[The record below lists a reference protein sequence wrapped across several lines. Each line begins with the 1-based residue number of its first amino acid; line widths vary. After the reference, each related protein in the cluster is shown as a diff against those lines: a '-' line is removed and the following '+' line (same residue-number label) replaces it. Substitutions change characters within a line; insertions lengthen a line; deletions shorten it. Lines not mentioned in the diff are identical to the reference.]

1 MAHSGG
7 VDHRCHGLFPRFN
20 PLAHAVYLDRVGEID
35 RLGGNIG
42 LLPAALYRG
51 SEALALSCA
60 QHQPGTAGGQL
71 FGEGASNA
79 GARPEDPHGLSTPIA
94 DRVHGWHYTTPASLG
109 YRWPTEAEM
118 GNLGELA
125 ALGTAMCWTI
135 TALSFESAGKRV
147 GSLSVNLI
155 RLWIAFGLLTLYS
168 LIFRGVALPIDAGSH
183 AWLWLSL
190 SGLVGFVIG
199 DLFLF
204 QAFVLIGA
212 RVSMLVFSAVPPIT
226 AFIGWLALGEMLT
239 LTELLGIAL
248 TTGGI
253 AAVVGQRQAQE
264 EVTATAG
271 ADDVA
276 TAHSGVH
283 AEKAASASDAPAAAA
298 DEAPAGGA
306 HPAADTPASTPPRRL
321 RGLTLK
327 QSVIGA
333 LFALGGALGQA
344 GGLVLSR
351 HGVGDYNPFAAT
363 QIRGIAGIIGFSVL
377 FTVLR
382 RWHKVGEALRN
393 GPAMRR
399 ISLGAF
405 FGPFLGVS
413 LSLLAVQNT
422 TAGIASTIMAL
433 VPVLIIPPAAIIF
446 RERIRVL
453 EIIAA
458 LVAVTGVSLLFLT

>member
-1 MAHSGG
+1 
-7 VDHRCHGLFPRFN
+7 
-20 PLAHAVYLDRVGEID
+20 
-35 RLGGNIG
+35 
-42 LLPAALYRG
+42 
-51 SEALALSCA
+51 
-60 QHQPGTAGGQL
+60 
-71 FGEGASNA
+71 
-79 GARPEDPHGLSTPIA
+79 
-94 DRVHGWHYTTPASLG
+94 
-109 YRWPTEAEM
+109 M

-155 RLWIAFGLLTLYS
+155 RLWIAFGLLTIYS
-168 LIFRGVALPIDAGSH
+168 LIFRGVAFPVYAGSH

-212 RVSMLVFSAVPPIT
+212 RISMLVFSAVPPIT
-226 AFIGWLALGEMLT
+226 AFLGWLALGEILT

-253 AAVVGQRQAQE
+253 AAVVGQRQKRE
-264 EVTATAG
+264 EVTAAAG
-271 ADDVA
+271 ADEVA
-276 TAHSGVH
+276 TTGTAEAAGRSG
-283 AEKAASASDAPAAAA
+283 
-298 DEAPAGGA
+298 
-306 HPAADTPASTPPRRL
+306 RRR
-321 RGLTLK
+321 RGVSLK
-327 QSVIGA
+327 QSVTGA
-333 LFALGGALGQA
+333 LFALGGAVGQA

-363 QIRGIAGIIGFSVL
+363 QIRGIAGIIGFSIL

-422 TAGIASTIMAL
+422 TSGIASTIMAL

-446 RERIRVL
+446 KERIRGL
-453 EIIAA
+453 EVAAA
-458 LVAVTGVSLLFLT
+458 LVAVAGVSLLFLT

>member
-1 MAHSGG
+1 
-7 VDHRCHGLFPRFN
+7 
-20 PLAHAVYLDRVGEID
+20 
-35 RLGGNIG
+35 
-42 LLPAALYRG
+42 
-51 SEALALSCA
+51 
-60 QHQPGTAGGQL
+60 
-71 FGEGASNA
+71 
-79 GARPEDPHGLSTPIA
+79 
-94 DRVHGWHYTTPASLG
+94 
-109 YRWPTEAEM
+109 M

-155 RLWIAFGLLTLYS
+155 RLWIAFGLLTIYS
-168 LIFRGVALPIDAGSH
+168 LIFRGVALPVDAGSH

-204 QAFVLIGA
+204 RAFVLIGA
-212 RVSMLVFSAVPPIT
+212 RIAMLVFSAVPPIT
-226 AFIGWLALGEMLT
+226 AFLGWLALGEVLS

-253 AAVVGQRQAQE
+253 AAVVGQRQKRE
-264 EVTATAG
+264 ELIAAG
-271 ADDVA
+271 SADDVA
-276 TAHSGVH
+276 TSVSGKTAVH
-283 AEKAASASDAPAAAA
+283 
-298 DEAPAGGA
+298 PAG
-306 HPAADTPASTPPRRL
+306 AARR
-321 RGLTLK
+321 RRAPTMK
-327 QSVIGA
+327 HSVLGA
-333 LFALGGALGQA
+333 LFALGGAVGQA

-351 HGVGDYNPFAAT
+351 HGVGDYNAFAAT
-363 QIRGIAGIIGFSVL
+363 QIRGIAGIIGFSIL

-422 TAGIASTIMAL
+422 TSGIASTIMAL

-446 RERIRVL
+446 KERIRVL
-453 EIIAA
+453 EVAAA
-458 LVAVTGVSLLFLT
+458 LVAVAGVSLLFLT

>member
-1 MAHSGG
+1 
-7 VDHRCHGLFPRFN
+7 
-20 PLAHAVYLDRVGEID
+20 
-35 RLGGNIG
+35 
-42 LLPAALYRG
+42 
-51 SEALALSCA
+51 
-60 QHQPGTAGGQL
+60 
-71 FGEGASNA
+71 
-79 GARPEDPHGLSTPIA
+79 
-94 DRVHGWHYTTPASLG
+94 
-109 YRWPTEAEM
+109 M

-226 AFIGWLALGEMLT
+226 AFIGWLALGEILT

-276 TAHSGVH
+276 T
-283 AEKAASASDAPAAAA
+283 PAAGPTVAGHA
-298 DEAPAGGA
+298 DQPSKRRRGAG
-306 HPAADTPASTPPRRL
+306 L

-333 LFALGGALGQA
+333 LFALGGAVGQA

-377 FTVLR
+377 FTILR

-393 GPAMRR
+393 RPAMRR
-399 ISLGAF
+399 ITLGAF

-422 TAGIASTIMAL
+422 TAGVASTIMAL
-433 VPVLIIPPAAIIF
+433 VPVLIIPPAAIFF

-453 EIIAA
+453 EIVAA

>member
-1 MAHSGG
+1 
-7 VDHRCHGLFPRFN
+7 
-20 PLAHAVYLDRVGEID
+20 
-35 RLGGNIG
+35 
-42 LLPAALYRG
+42 
-51 SEALALSCA
+51 
-60 QHQPGTAGGQL
+60 
-71 FGEGASNA
+71 
-79 GARPEDPHGLSTPIA
+79 
-94 DRVHGWHYTTPASLG
+94 
-109 YRWPTEAEM
+109 M

-155 RLWIAFGLLTLYS
+155 RLWIAFGLLTIYS
-168 LIFRGVALPIDAGSH
+168 LIFRGVAFPVDAGSH

-212 RVSMLVFSAVPPIT
+212 RISMLVFSAVPPIT
-226 AFIGWLALGEMLT
+226 AFLGWLALGEILT

-253 AAVVGQRQAQE
+253 AAVVGQRQKRE
-264 EVTATAG
+264 EVTA
-271 ADDVA
+271 
-276 TAHSGVH
+276 
-283 AEKAASASDAPAAAA
+283 AAAA
-298 DEAPAGGA
+298 DEVATAGTGEAAPHPTPGAPEVPDDAAGRSG
-306 HPAADTPASTPPRRL
+306 RRR
-321 RGLTLK
+321 RGMSLK
-327 QSVIGA
+327 QSVTGA
-333 LFALGGALGQA
+333 LFALGGAVGQA

-422 TAGIASTIMAL
+422 TSGIASTIMAL

-446 RERIRVL
+446 RERIRGL
-453 EIIAA
+453 EVAAA
-458 LVAVTGVSLLFLT
+458 LVAVGGVSLLFLT

>member
-1 MAHSGG
+1 
-7 VDHRCHGLFPRFN
+7 
-20 PLAHAVYLDRVGEID
+20 
-35 RLGGNIG
+35 
-42 LLPAALYRG
+42 
-51 SEALALSCA
+51 
-60 QHQPGTAGGQL
+60 
-71 FGEGASNA
+71 
-79 GARPEDPHGLSTPIA
+79 
-94 DRVHGWHYTTPASLG
+94 
-109 YRWPTEAEM
+109 M

-168 LIFRGVALPIDAGSH
+168 LIFRGVALPVDAGSH

-212 RVSMLVFSAVPPIT
+212 RISMLVFSAVPPIT

-264 EVTATAG
+264 EVTAAAG

-276 TAHSGVH
+276 TTRGGEGEYAPDDRATPGAAGAGATLAGH
-283 AEKAASASDAPAAAA
+283 ADQPSQRRRG
-298 DEAPAGGA
+298 AG
-306 HPAADTPASTPPRRL
+306 L

-333 LFALGGALGQA
+333 LFALGGAVGQA

-377 FTVLR
+377 FTILR

-446 RERIRVL
+446 RERVRVL
-453 EIIAA
+453 EVIAA